1 MIPEPVFSPQT
12 HDWKVA
18 LSESFRQIEDLLK
31 YCELDVNRP
40 ESGSE
45 AGFPVRVTK
54 YYASLIEKGNPQDPL
69 LLQVMPDQRELLR
82 IKGYSL
88 DAVGD
93 IKAMPVPG
101 LIHKYP
107 NRVLLTL
114 TAACPIHCRYCF
126 RRHFPYDESRLDI
139 SSHSPVINYLT
150 EHTEISEVI
159 LSGGDPLMLSDQ
171 KISNL
176 ITQLNKI
183 PHIKYLRFH
192 TRLLSV
198 LPQRVKDA
206 FIRILE
212 QFNGKVVFITHIN
225 HPNEISAFNQRAFNL
240 LSQRGFQLLNQSV
253 LLKGVNDEKSIL
265 SDLSYKLFDNNI
277 IPYYL
282 HSLDKV
288 HGAAHFDLT
297 VDQQCKIYK
306 ELRNSLP
313 GYLVPKL
320 VKEISGQLSK
330 TPVQCS

>member
-69 LLQVMPDQRELLR
+69 LLQVMPDKREHHH
-82 IKGYSL
+82 IQGYSL

-126 RRHFPYDESRLDI
+126 RRHFPYSEAKLDI
-139 SSHSPVINYLT
+139 SNCSPVINYLNR
-150 EHTEISEVI
+150 HSEISEVI

-171 KISNL
+171 KISTL

-183 PHIKYLRFH
+183 PHIQYLRFH

-198 LPQRVKDA
+198 LPERVNET
-206 FIRILE
+206 FISILA

-225 HPNEISAFNQRAFNL
+225 HPNEISEFNQRVFNL
-240 LSQRGFQLLNQSV
+240 LSQHGFQLLNQSV
-253 LLKGVNDEKSIL
+253 LLKAINDKKSIL
-265 SDLSYKLFDNNI
+265 SELSYKLFDNHI

-288 HGAAHFDLT
+288 RGAAHFDLT
-297 VDQQCKIYK
+297 VDQQCKIYT

-320 VKEISGQLSK
+320 VNEISGQLSK